1 MQTRINTKIRILP
14 HLQNSKDRFLKI
26 NTIIINMSNKINCK
40 TFMKIWQSRELTA
53 KIFKDILMMS
63 KEEET
68 VMKIY
73 FTENSQMKNK
83 FILFKIIL
91 RMNRKQDKKLEMTT
105 KQLYHL

>member
-1 MQTRINTKIRILP
+1 
-14 HLQNSKDRFLKI
+14 
-26 NTIIINMSNKINCK
+26 
-40 TFMKIWQSRELTA
+40 MKIQQSRESTA

-105 KQLYHL
+105 KQLYHLQEHS

>member
-1 MQTRINTKIRILP
+1 
-14 HLQNSKDRFLKI
+14 
-26 NTIIINMSNKINCK
+26 
-40 TFMKIWQSRELTA
+40 
-53 KIFKDILMMS
+53 MS

-83 FILFKIIL
+83 FILFKIIS